1 MTLESLLRVLPEFE
15 LRGPADFEIRSIE
28 LDSRRVGGGALFVCL
43 EGLASDGHDFA
54 AAAVNQGAVALL
66 ARRPVDAAATQ
77 VLVRDTREAM
87 ARLAGALYGFPS
99 RSLRLVGVTGT
110 NGKTTL
116 THVVKGLA
124 EEAGEPAEVMGTL
137 GSSSEGG
144 YRSTGFTT
152 PEAPELQRLLREAV
166 DRGTRWIAMEVS
178 SHALAQKRTF
188 GTDFAA
194 VVFTNLTR
202 DHLDF
207 HGDMRTY
214 FEAKALLFDRASR
227 GSEREA
233 VAVINFEDAAG
244 RELARRATGKVVSYG
259 FAAGVD
265 YRAEDVRSGPGGT
278 LYTLVTP
285 RGAREVRLPLLGGF
299 NVLNALGAQAAV
311 MEAGLPLDAA
321 AVGVRRVPQVRGRM
335 EAVRGAQPFLVL
347 IDYAHTPDALA
358 HALETTRGLA
368 AGRLT
373 VVFGCG
379 GDRDRGK
386 RPEMGAVAARLAD
399 RMVVTTDNPRHEDP
413 QAILDAI
420 LAGVREGHAEVWS
433 ELDRETAIRR
443 ALAAS
448 GSGDAV
454 LIAGKGHEDYQII
467 GDERR
472 PFDDREV
479 AARLLGEIG
488 FHVDDTPSGV

>member
-1 MTLESLLRVLPEFE
+1 
-15 LRGPADFEIRSIE
+15 
-28 LDSRRVGGGALFVCL
+28 
-43 EGLASDGHDFA
+43 
-54 AAAVNQGAVALL
+54 
-66 ARRPVDAAATQ
+66 
-77 VLVRDTREAM
+77 
-87 ARLAGALYGFPS
+87 
-99 RSLRLVGVTGT
+99 
-110 NGKTTL
+110 
-116 THVVKGLA
+116 
-124 EEAGEPAEVMGTL
+124 
-137 GSSSEGG
+137 
-144 YRSTGFTT
+144 
-152 PEAPELQRLLREAV
+152 
-166 DRGTRWIAMEVS
+166 
-178 SHALAQKRTF
+178 
-188 GTDFAA
+188 
-194 VVFTNLTR
+194 
-202 DHLDF
+202 
-207 HGDMRTY
+207 
-214 FEAKALLFDRASR
+214 
-227 GSEREA
+227 
-233 VAVINFEDAAG
+233 
-244 RELARRATGKVVSYG
+244 
-259 FAAGVD
+259 
-265 YRAEDVRSGPGGT
+265 
-278 LYTLVTP
+278 
-285 RGAREVRLPLLGGF
+285 
-299 NVLNALGAQAAV
+299 
-311 MEAGLPLDAA
+311 
-321 AVGVRRVPQVRGRM
+321 M